1 MNTNDNPLQNELC
14 FQLYVASKEII
25 RMYKPFLDE
34 VDLTYTGFITLMA
47 IEDNLSVKQL
57 GERLFLDSGTLSPL
71 LKKMEKQGLLRR
83 TRASTDERQLV
94 IQLTDKGKSLQEKLP
109 CISHDVYQSITKSSE
124 SGVYGV
130 YGNLISQ
137 LIQLNQNFREV

>member
-1 MNTNDNPLQNELC
+1 
-14 FQLYVASKEII
+14 
-25 RMYKPFLDE
+25 MYKPFLDE
-34 VDLTYTGFITLMA
+34 VDLTYTGFITLTA

-124 SGVYGV
+124 SGVYG
-130 YGNLISQ
+130 NLISQ

>member
-1 MNTNDNPLQNELC
+1 MNANDNPLQNELC
-14 FQLYVASKEII
+14 FQLYVASKESI

-71 LKKMEKQGLLRR
+71 LKKDGKTRTIASHTSQHRR
-83 TRASTDERQLV
+83 TAIGYSADRER
-94 IQLTDKGKSLQEKLP
+94 K
-109 CISHDVYQSITKSSE
+109 ITARKTS
-124 SGVYGV
+124 VH
-130 YGNLISQ
+130 
-137 LIQLNQNFREV
+137 FT

>member
-1 MNTNDNPLQNELC
+1 MNANDNPLQNELC

-71 LKKMEKQGLLRR
+71 LKKMEKQGLLHR

-94 IQLTDKGKSLQEKLP
+94 IQLTEK
-109 CISHDVYQSITKSSE
+109 
-124 SGVYGV
+124 
-130 YGNLISQ
+130 
-137 LIQLNQNFREV
+137 NFRAFHVMSTDQ